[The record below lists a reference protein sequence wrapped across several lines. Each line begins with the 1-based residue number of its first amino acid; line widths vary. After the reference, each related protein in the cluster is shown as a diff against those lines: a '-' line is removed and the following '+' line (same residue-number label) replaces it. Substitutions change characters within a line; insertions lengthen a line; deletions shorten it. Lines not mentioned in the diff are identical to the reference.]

1 MCFFFF
7 FVYFGLKRVNSTLSF
22 TELAKRRSLY
32 ASYCMCCQWVLLL
45 LPTQSDIFALRAL
58 EDVQRRG
65 QQEEWLLWVIGIQ
78 RGSFYPSPMSS
89 LSKTIYNNQFNS
101 LCTYRR
107 GLLLAPEKRSLKT
120 AGKIDMRKTLRL
132 TPSVFPS
139 RLNSKQ
145 RGIQLV
151 ARFLMLSGVGG
162 GKWWQKEM
170 QR

>member
-1 MCFFFF
+1 ML
-7 FVYFGLKRVNSTLSF
+7 VRFGIYICILLDLHTLEAYMPHTACAVS
-22 TELAKRRSLY
+22 E
-32 ASYCMCCQWVLLL
+32 SYYCCQRSQTSLLSE
-45 LPTQSDIFALRAL
+45 PWRTCSEGDM
-58 EDVQRRG
+58 
-65 QQEEWLLWVIGIQ
+65 QEEWLLWVIGIQ

-107 GLLLAPEKRSLKT
+107 GLLLAPKKRSLKT